1 MIKINTILNNKAW
14 YHHIKNPNNF
24 FLLKEK
30 KLNQNFKKYN
40 KNILFFTILLSGDQE
55 IKNLNK
61 RFRKKNQTT
70 DVLSFPFNNKKD
82 LKRILKREREIYL
95 GDIVINLNKVRN
107 YCINTNFKLEL
118 NKLWIHGLV
127 HLFGYDHK
135 NNRDFN
141 EMLKIEKKFLSC
153 LN

>member
-14 YHHIKNPNNF
+14 HHYIKNPNNF

-30 KLNQNFKKYN
+30 KLNKNFKKYN

-82 LKRILKREREIYL
+82 LKRILKKDREIYL

-107 YCINTNFKLEL
+107 YSINTNFKLEL

-141 EMLKIEKKFLSC
+141 DMLKIEKKFLSC